1 MLDFPGIFH
10 GSTWP
15 ITNNINQHGAAY
27 PSKMPSHCVPLL
39 GYFNSFNGNADG
51 SCSRISYLPKS
62 YTDLYAELSEICPN
76 VEQTALCL
84 VCGKVLNSAGK
95 GICTK
100 HAYKCGGGA
109 GIFFLLQECVGL
121 IMHGPK
127 AAYVHSPYV
136 DFYGETPH
144 YRGRPLNLDLDRYR
158 ALQSLWSGHLVREK
172 VIAKRASTRQVII
185 ANFY

>member
-1 MLDFPGIFH
+1 ML
-10 GSTWP
+10 
-15 ITNNINQHGAAY
+15 
-27 PSKMPSHCVPLL
+27 VPDTFLL
-39 GYFNSFNGNADG
+39 SLLF
-51 SCSRISYLPKS
+51 
-62 YTDLYAELSEICPN
+62 
-76 VEQTALCL
+76 Q
-84 VCGKVLNSAGK
+84 VLNAAGK
-95 GICTK
+95 GECTK
-100 HAYKCGGGA
+100 HAYTCGGGA

-121 IMHGPK
+121 IMHGLK

-158 ALQSLWSGHLVREK
+158 ILRSLWSGHLVREK